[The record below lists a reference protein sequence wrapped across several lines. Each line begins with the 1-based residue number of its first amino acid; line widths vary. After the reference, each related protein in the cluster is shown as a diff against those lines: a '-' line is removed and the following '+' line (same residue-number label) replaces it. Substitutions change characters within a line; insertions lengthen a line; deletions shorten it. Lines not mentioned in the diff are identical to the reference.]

1 MMRGFR
7 VIAAAVFLASVIPAA
22 AAQRANQ
29 PPKPPAQ
36 GIPGQADPA
45 DMNPGEIQRMFDAW
59 ALVEAQD
66 VLQLSD
72 AQYGKFVPRMKA
84 LHDTRRRHQQARQQI
99 LAELRKL
106 TSQPQGTTVDEAAV
120 RDKLKLLRDEDDR
133 AASDVR
139 KALDGV
145 DEVLDT
151 SQQARFRLFEE
162 RMEARKLE
170 LLTRARANAR
180 ARRGA
185 GGR

>member
-1 MMRGFR
+1 MTRFR
-7 VIAAAVFLASVIPAA
+7 VIAGAVFLASVIPAA
-22 AAQRANQ
+22 AAQRAN
-29 PPKPPAQ
+29 PAAKPPAQ
-36 GIPGQADPA
+36 INPAQGDPA

-72 AQYGKFVPRMKA
+72 AQYARFVPRMKA

-106 TSQPQGTTVDEAAV
+106 TNPAPGTAVDDAAV
-120 RDKLKLLRDEDDR
+120 REKLKALRDEDDR
-133 AASDVR
+133 AVSDVR
-139 KALDGV
+139 KALDGL

-151 SQQARFRLFEE
+151 PQQARFRLFEE

>member
-1 MMRGFR
+1 MRGFR
-7 VIAAAVFLASVIPAA
+7 VIAAVIFLASVIPVA
-22 AAQRANQ
+22 AAQRAKQ
-29 PPKPPAQ
+29 PTRPPAQ
-36 GIPGQADPA
+36 VNPGQADPA

-106 TSQPQGTTVDEAAV
+106 TSPAPATTIDEAAV
-120 RDKLKLLRDEDDR
+120 REKLKVLRDEDDR
-133 AASDVR
+133 AVADVR

-145 DEVLDT
+145 DEVLDPP
-151 SQQARFRLFEE
+151 QQARFRLFEE
-162 RMEARKLE
+162 RMEARKLQ
-170 LLTRARANAR
+170 LLMQARANAR